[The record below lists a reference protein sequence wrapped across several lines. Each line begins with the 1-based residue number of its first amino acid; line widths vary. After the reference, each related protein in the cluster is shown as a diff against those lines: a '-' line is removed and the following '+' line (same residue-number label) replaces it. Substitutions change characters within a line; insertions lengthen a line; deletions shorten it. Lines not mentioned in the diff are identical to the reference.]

1 VTDAAARCAKCGEVG
16 GGAYCSHCGAPLRA
30 TRDLSVKHF
39 LKEGMSAV
47 TEVDSSLV
55 ASFRS
60 LFTKPGE
67 LTKEYLQG
75 NRHRFLPPFRIF
87 LFCNVIYFLAAAQ
100 FGFTVLTI
108 PLSMQTTG
116 PGYKH
121 VARRILDQRLGQT
134 SLARNAR
141 EGASRDSARS
151 AFAIKYDG
159 ATETVG
165 KTILAALI
173 PLFAVVLFVLYVGS
187 RRYFAEHLIFATH
200 FTAFMVIVIP
210 TIAGVVTGYAGIA
223 YATLGVQWSKLDP
236 VTIWGIMGVLAVYAY
251 RAQRVVYET
260 GRMSAIARTAA
271 VMFAVPLILLAFKFM
286 LFLATLYW
294 IG

>member
-1 VTDAAARCAKCGEVG
+1 VTDA
-16 GGAYCSHCGAPLRA
+16 P
-30 TRDLSVKHF
+30 RDLSVKHF
-39 LKEGMSAV
+39 LKEGVSAV
-47 TEVDSSLV
+47 TDVDSSLI

-67 LTKEYLQG
+67 LTKEYLHG

-87 LFCNVIYFLAAAQ
+87 LFCNVIYFLAVAQ

-116 PGYKH
+116 PGYKQ
-121 VARRILDQRLGQT
+121 VTRRILDQRLGQT
-134 SLARNAR
+134 STVRTVGERAARDAAR
-141 EGASRDSARS
+141 AV
-151 AFAIKYDG
+151 FATKYDG

-173 PLFAVVLFVLYVGS
+173 PLFALVFFVLYLGS
-187 RRYFAEHLIFATH
+187 GRYFAEHLILATH

-210 TIAGVVTGYAGIA
+210 TIVGVVTGYSWIA
-223 YATLGVQWSKLDP
+223 YVALGIRWSQLDSIT
-236 VTIWGIMGVLAVYAY
+236 VWGIMGVLAMYVY

-260 GRMSAIARTAA
+260 GRPSAIARTAA
-271 VMFAVPLILLAFKFM
+271 VMFAVPLVLIAFKFM
-286 LFLATLYW
+286 LFLATIYW
-294 IG
+294 IT